1 MKLLK
6 IDRDGA
12 IAEGVLEGAEVRIV
26 SSWREGGADM
36 APFNLARLSLEALRQ
51 LPALETVALSSVKLA
66 VPMDPLARIFCVGMN
81 YRDHVGE
88 IKQDVAAFPT
98 IFTRSLDTLVAHG
111 SPLERPRASDHFD
124 FEGEIAIVIGREARH
139 VRAEDALGHVG
150 GYTCFMDGSLRDY
163 QKHSLTAGKNF
174 WHSGAMGP
182 WIVTVDEFGANQQ
195 GEWDPLLQTRLNGNQ
210 VQSARASQMI
220 FDIPSVI
227 EYISRWT
234 VLRPGDVIAT
244 GTPGGV
250 GSRREPPLW
259 MKAGDRIEV
268 EIEGIGTLS
277 NPVIDEA

>member
-1 MKLLK
+1 MKLVK

-12 IAEGVLEGAEVRIV
+12 IAEGVLEGTDVRIV
-26 SSWREGGADM
+26 SPWRQGGADLT
-36 APFNLARLSLEALRQ
+36 PFDLSRLSLDKLRR
-51 LPALETVALSSVKLA
+51 LPTLETVALSSVMLA

-88 IKQDVAAFPT
+88 IKQEVAAFPT
-98 IFTRSLDTLVAHG
+98 IFTRGLDTLVAHG
-111 SPLERPRASDHFD
+111 APLERPRASDHFD
-124 FEGEIAIVIGREARH
+124 FEGEIAIVIGREGRH
-139 VRAEDALGHVG
+139 IRAEDALGHVG
-150 GYTCFMDGSLRDY
+150 GYACFMDGSLRDY

-182 WIVTVDEFGANQQ
+182 WIVTTDEFGA
-195 GEWDPLLQTRLNGNQ
+195 GDPLLQTRLNGNQ

-220 FDIPSVI
+220 FDIPCVI